1 MKLKKMALSLLASAS
16 LLTFIV
22 PSTYAAEPVVET
34 STYAV
39 SSVVVTTNYTEENT
53 NAIVTPFAL
62 LQNYSFGPLSSNDYT
77 TKDWFNHYSYGDIT
91 VKLAQYPTTSG
102 GGTVSIEYTLRA
114 SEKSSIPIA
123 GNYSSATKTITFS
136 GVQAGTYA
144 LEIKNIGVT
153 TASGYGSIN
162 D

>member
-1 MKLKKMALSLLASAS
+1 MALSLLASAS

-39 SSVVVTTNYTEENT
+39 SSVVVTTNYTEENMDP
-53 NAIVTPFAL
+53 IVTPFSL
-62 LQNYSFGPLSSNDYT
+62 LTNYSFGPLSVNDFT
-77 TKDWFNHYSYGDIT
+77 TTAWFNHYSYGNVT
-91 VKLAQYPTTSG
+91 VQLAQYPTYGSG
-102 GGTVSIEYTLRA
+102 TASVEYTLRA
-114 SEKSSIPIA
+114 AEKNSIPLA
-123 GNYSSATKTITFS
+123 GNYSSATKTITFDN
-136 GVQAGTYA
+136 VQAGTYA

-153 TASGYGSIN
+153 NASVYGSIN